1 MNQYRSH
8 QKALRFIASI
18 LLIQRRV
25 KHSSH
30 EEKSAFTQ
38 WFFPIYARSLKD
50 QARKSK
56 YPRTQILDP
65 RTQSKL
71 FCHSPITLYSYP
83 EQQPNRGHFTEL
95 YSFAPKAIQE
105 SAQSYI
111 AFFAIPY
118 SSIYA
123 PYTYYGTIAQAHLFI
138 TRTSFPRKSESL
150 G

>member
-1 MNQYRSH
+1 MQIQISTYVDIRATYVA
-8 QKALRFIASI
+8 QTYLP
-18 LLIQRRV
+18 LL
-25 KHSSH
+25 HN
-30 EEKSAFTQ
+30 FY
-38 WFFPIYARSLKD
+38 PYA
-50 QARKSK
+50 
-56 YPRTQILDP
+56 
-65 RTQSKL
+65 
-71 FCHSPITLYSYP
+71 
-83 EQQPNRGHFTEL
+83 EQQPNRGHFAEL

-118 SSIYA
+118 SSIYH